1 MHFYPVLSRSASG
14 CLLQHSPLNW
24 KTILVVDNKGYCK
37 AHRKRKCQSLITCS
51 NIWGQIFVLQSHCV
65 LARSMLLACLVYP
78 KGGYSKFDLQPVS
91 SHLRDEGS
99 AIKYLWHITLAYD
112 MMPMENDMSH
122 HAEYDNIYLSIYDAF
137 LNLSTIL
144 NLARKHKKAKHELKN
159 ILFFSTS
166 HLTLFKISTGLHRWG
181 RDTFKR
187 HWEAFRDIFKVNI
200 QNSS

>member
-1 MHFYPVLSRSASG
+1 
-14 CLLQHSPLNW
+14 
-24 KTILVVDNKGYCK
+24 
-37 AHRKRKCQSLITCS
+37 
-51 NIWGQIFVLQSHCV
+51 
-65 LARSMLLACLVYP
+65 MLLACLVYP

-122 HAEYDNIYLSIYDAF
+122 HAEYDNIYLNIYDAF

-159 ILFFSTS
+159 ILFSQ
-166 HLTLFKISTGLHRWG
+166 HLTWLSSKSAQGSTDRVETLSKGIGKPL
-181 RDTFKR
+181 
-187 HWEAFRDIFKVNI
+187 EIFLK
-200 QNSS
+200 